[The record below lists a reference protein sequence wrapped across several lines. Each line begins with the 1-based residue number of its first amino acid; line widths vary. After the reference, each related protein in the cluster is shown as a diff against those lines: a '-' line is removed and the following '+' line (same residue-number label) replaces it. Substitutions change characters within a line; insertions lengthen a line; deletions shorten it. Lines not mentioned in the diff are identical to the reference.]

1 MEDPA
6 NELRRIPL
14 PRTWVHK
21 EKPRVFV
28 QQALSSGDYDR
39 SDRRSLPQSVR
50 ALPSATRHLWLRR
63 SKPSTSRERLYIPE
77 FVL

>member
-28 QQALSSGDYDR
+28 QQALSRCVLRG
-39 SDRRSLPQSVR
+39 
-50 ALPSATRHLWLRR
+50 WLR
-63 SKPSTSRERLYIPE
+63 
-77 FVL
+77 